1 MDLSLITDQ
10 CNNPYPYNQA
20 AQSTEHFMAPHVPP
34 HQSDSGL
41 PYHAYPPYWTANPN
55 PNPNPSTTPN
65 TVANPNPSPNNPDS
79 SVNPNPYVNTNPYPN
94 YQPYPHYPHDPYA
107 GYGAAEAPP
116 GVTISDTTDQ
126 ASMVAWNSSSQNY
139 VPPNY
144 NIPQWPSQ
152 TSWENCLPPGV
163 SPNSTPNL
171 NLNLNTNPNPI
182 NPHVVGAQPN
192 PPFGHDSWT
201 YGSEYMRPFG
211 PVENSWATTWSP
223 WPAPVPVSL
232 IPSLFTYL
240 TLK

>member
-1 MDLSLITDQ
+1 MARLNKFTSVNFNDYYGKADQSHVGASSGSKSNSASSTRSRISSHSGGMLILTRPKQPPSSTGKLGIPNPVNLPSLKREGSETLAI
-10 CNNPYPYNQA
+10 
-20 AQSTEHFMAPHVPP
+20 SPP
-34 HQSDSGL
+34 VTGWSIKGDYSDAS
-41 PYHAYPPYWTANPN
+41 NPN
-55 PNPNPSTTPN
+55 
-65 TVANPNPSPNNPDS
+65 S

-201 YGSEYMRPFG
+201 YG
-211 PVENSWATTWSP
+211 
-223 WPAPVPVSL
+223 
-232 IPSLFTYL
+232 
-240 TLK
+240 